1 MNIEKVILNVTLKGG
16 NNQWEEGEVLYPPLP
31 HEVMEEIKLETDTVK
46 VIYVEEELNSPQA
59 YNGVSQ
65 IKTSTPIRVKRVIR

>member
-31 HEVMEEIKLETDTVK
+31 HEVMDEIKLERDTIRVVYAEK
-46 VIYVEEELNSPQA
+46 EFSPPQVYA
-59 YNGVSQ
+59 GVSQ
-65 IKTSTPIRVKRVIR
+65 VKTSTPIRVKRVRR